1 MKRNLLKGILSLV
14 AGSMAIH
21 ASAQS
26 TVENVAPYKSLAPEQ
41 TTASS
46 LRSSSVVTCGTDTI
60 LYPYLKELVFTA
72 PNDSFFIDAMV
83 GSVRTASQAYHLNDQ
98 VNILGVQFWGAAY
111 SVSTQPQTLQVKAYL
126 YSVDAMNMPVAALD
140 SAVVTITEQYDFYE
154 AYFNAPY
161 SYNQNFAVAVRS
173 NLNDTLAV
181 ITNNAGNTWTTNYG
195 EGLAWRRFG
204 SGSWNSSMSFFGQDL
219 EYMIFPIV
227 DYSVTTSFTG
237 PATICENTSASFT
250 NTSSS
255 LYGNRF
261 FNLYA
266 FDEYWTTASDSTFE
280 WNFGDSPAWTTSV
293 NGSHTYS
300 ATGAYNVKLK
310 GEMLGYY
317 NSCVDSMEMTVNV
330 VAPTSSFT
338 YDISMAPTV
347 SFTNTSTGTGTT
359 TYMWDFGD
367 SNTSTSQDPVH
378 TYSGDGTY
386 TVTLTITD
394 SCGTETSTQTVTI
407 STVGISEAASINLN
421 AFYNA
426 QDQALR
432 VSVPASGNAR
442 IEVYNM
448 LGNLIYA
455 ESGINTATK
464 VIDLNGV
471 ATGTYM
477 VRVSTTNGVGTAK
490 FAVIK

>member
-1 MKRNLLKGILSLV
+1 MKRHLLKGILCLLTG
-14 AGSMAIH
+14 ALAID

-26 TVENVAPYKSLAPEQ
+26 AAENVVPYKSLAPEH
-41 TTASS
+41 TNASA
-46 LRSSSVVTCGTDTI
+46 LRSSSVVACGTDTI

-83 GSVRTASQAYHLNDQ
+83 GSVRTASQAYHLNDA
-98 VNILGVQFWGAAY
+98 VNISGVQFWGAAY
-111 SVSTQPQTLQVKAYL
+111 STSTQPQTLQVKAYL
-126 YSVDAMNMPVAALD
+126 YSVDAMNMPVAVLD

-154 AYFNAPY
+154 AYFTTPY
-161 SYNQNFAVAVRS
+161 NYNQNFAVAVRS
-173 NLNDTLAV
+173 NINDTLAV
-181 ITNNAGNTWTTNYG
+181 ITNNAGNTWATNYG

-237 PATICENTSASFT
+237 PATVCENTSASFT
-250 NTSSS
+250 NTSSP

-266 FDEYWTTASDSTFE
+266 FDDYWMAASDSTFE
-280 WNFGDSPAWTTSV
+280 WNYGDSPAWTTSV

-300 ATGAYNVKLK
+300 TTGTYNVKLK

-317 NSCVDSMEMTVNV
+317 TSCIDSMEMAVNI
-330 VAPTSSFT
+330 VAPTSSFIF
-338 YDISMAPTV
+338 DASMAPTV

-367 SNTSTSQDPVH
+367 SNTSTAQDPTH

-407 STVGISEAASINLN
+407 STVGMNEAGSVNVN

-426 QDQALR
+426 QDQELR
-432 VSVPASGNAR
+432 VSVPASANTR
-442 IEVYNM
+442 IEVYDV

-455 ESGINTATK
+455 ESGVSTSTK
-464 VIDLNGV
+464 VISLNGL

-477 VRVSTTNGVGTAK
+477 VRVSTANGVGAAK